1 LSKLSGFTPE
11 RDDVGRINPNTG
23 TKPDQTRAGGF
34 RPCSVATH
42 APAND
47 DEKIPV
53 FVPQA
58 SGEEIAISVLSTTAP
73 LGHALGDPPA
83 HTPAQ
88 AFIIIVLATTAP
100 LGYAFA
106 DPFAQAPAQ
115 PFVILILFL
124 PVSPMADALAEA
136 TAHILPVLHKVD
148 DEIP

>member
-23 TKPDQTRAGGF
+23 TKPDQTRAGRF

-58 SGEEIAISVLSTTAP
+58 PGEEITVFVL
-73 LGHALGDPPA
+73 
-83 HTPAQ
+83 
-88 AFIIIVLATTAP
+88 VTTAP
-100 LGYAFA
+100 LGYALP
-106 DPFAQAPAQ
+106 DPPAHVPAPAFIILLLATTSPLGYALPDPLAQAPAQ
-115 PFVILILFL
+115 AFVILI
-124 PVSPMADALAEA
+124 VATTSPLGYALADPLA
-136 TAHILPVLHKVD
+136 
-148 DEIP
+148 